1 MNEWNALEKTAI
13 ELIQSFEITSP
24 PIPIEK
30 MLQHPKPDMWED
42 VDIKQLSVSF
52 LKVTDYYSP
61 RMSLARLLARQLINS
76 PWGTKRAIGNVAN
89 DENQLHRFARM
100 LVMPASMVLELN
112 PSARTPAIM
121 SVHFEVPIE
130 DARLRLEELADYT
143 P

>member
-1 MNEWNALEKTAI
+1 MNEWSAIEKIAI
-13 ELIQSFEITSP
+13 ELTEAFDITAP

-30 MLQHPKPDMWED
+30 MLQLPKADMWED
-42 VDIKQLSVSF
+42 LDIKQLSVSF

-76 PWGTKRAIGNVAN
+76 PWGHKRGLSDVSS
-89 DENQLHRFARM
+89 DETRLHRFARM
-100 LVMPASMVLELN
+100 VVMPASMVLELN
-112 PSARTPAIM
+112 ESARTPSIM
-121 SVHFEVPIE
+121 SVHFEVPLE